1 MPKHEVK
8 LFRTT
13 KEMDKWIMES
23 EYEISKHI
31 VDIIL
36 QNMPIESKL
45 LCMRWVNQEENVE
58 YDIELIPEDLKLT
71 LSENLSIMEKYED
84 YERCS
89 LIKKIITDETING

>member
-36 QNMPIESKL
+36 QNMPIKSMLKSLKKGPVIRNKGSKAIKNDGKVIL
-45 LCMRWVNQEENVE
+45 MSTNIIMGQLNIKDYE
-58 YDIELIPEDLKLT
+58 YD
-71 LSENLSIMEKYED
+71 NG
-84 YERCS
+84 
-89 LIKKIITDETING
+89 ITIF